1 MYLTREEDNDL
12 SARTSERKRSDLY
25 NRAKYINTIKPN
37 MYISIHLNATTSSS
51 WKGLQ
56 VFYNKN
62 NEENKV
68 IAETITNNLKNNIN
82 NIREVKEENKYYM
95 YKYIKYPGVL
105 IEAGFISNPDEN
117 YLLRQEEYQNKLII
131 LIADAIEKYYQKSQ
145 KYFSKNQKKYILII
159 GDGMQKIYLIYDE
172 YNPPVECDYGFIK
185 EMIYLGFLYPLKKRN
200 YKMFYIMLLTEVA
213 VSSLIMAFIPFKV
226 GIITCILMLLLTN
239 ILFAGNYNMIVI
251 EELLKE
257 GYIPMDHNSSEL
269 LIKKGIYFKLQ

>member
-1 MYLTREEDNDL
+1 MNKYKLLILICFFLLTISLPNVTASINNLNLLGKIIVLDAGHGGTDSGAKNGKIVEKELNLLLVKKLEKELISRGATVYLTREEDNDL

-82 NIREVKEENKYYM
+82 NIRKVKEENKYYM

-117 YLLRQEEYQNKLII
+117 YLLRQEEYQNKLIT
-131 LIADAIEKYYQKSQ
+131 LIADAIEKYYQK
-145 KYFSKNQKKYILII
+145 
-159 GDGMQKIYLIYDE
+159 
-172 YNPPVECDYGFIK
+172 
-185 EMIYLGFLYPLKKRN
+185 
-200 YKMFYIMLLTEVA
+200 
-213 VSSLIMAFIPFKV
+213 
-226 GIITCILMLLLTN
+226 
-239 ILFAGNYNMIVI
+239 
-251 EELLKE
+251 
-257 GYIPMDHNSSEL
+257 
-269 LIKKGIYFKLQ
+269 

>member
-1 MYLTREEDNDL
+1 MNKYKLLILICFFLLTISLPNVTASINNLNLLGKKIVLDAGHGGTDSGAKNGKIVEKELNLLLVKKLEKELISRGATVYLTREEDNDL
-12 SARTSERKRSDLY
+12 SARTTERKRSDLY

-62 NEENKV
+62 NDENKV

-131 LIADAIEKYYQKSQ
+131 LIADAIEKYYQK
-145 KYFSKNQKKYILII
+145 
-159 GDGMQKIYLIYDE
+159 
-172 YNPPVECDYGFIK
+172 
-185 EMIYLGFLYPLKKRN
+185 
-200 YKMFYIMLLTEVA
+200 
-213 VSSLIMAFIPFKV
+213 
-226 GIITCILMLLLTN
+226 
-239 ILFAGNYNMIVI
+239 
-251 EELLKE
+251 
-257 GYIPMDHNSSEL
+257 
-269 LIKKGIYFKLQ
+269 

>member
-1 MYLTREEDNDL
+1 MNKYKLLILICFFLLTISLPNVTASINNLNLLGKVIVLDAGHGGTDSGAKNGKIVEKELNLLLVKKLEKELISRGATVYLTREEDNDL
-12 SARTSERKRSDLY
+12 SARTTERKRSDLY

-131 LIADAIEKYYQKSQ
+131 LIADAIEKYYQK
-145 KYFSKNQKKYILII
+145 
-159 GDGMQKIYLIYDE
+159 
-172 YNPPVECDYGFIK
+172 
-185 EMIYLGFLYPLKKRN
+185 
-200 YKMFYIMLLTEVA
+200 
-213 VSSLIMAFIPFKV
+213 
-226 GIITCILMLLLTN
+226 
-239 ILFAGNYNMIVI
+239 
-251 EELLKE
+251 
-257 GYIPMDHNSSEL
+257 
-269 LIKKGIYFKLQ
+269 

>member
-1 MYLTREEDNDL
+1 MNKYKLLILICFFLLTISLPNVTASINNLNLLGKIIVLDAGHGGTDSGAKNGKIVEKELNLLLVKKLEKELISRGATVYLTRKEDNDL

-131 LIADAIEKYYQKSQ
+131 LIADAIEKYYQK
-145 KYFSKNQKKYILII
+145 
-159 GDGMQKIYLIYDE
+159 
-172 YNPPVECDYGFIK
+172 
-185 EMIYLGFLYPLKKRN
+185 
-200 YKMFYIMLLTEVA
+200 
-213 VSSLIMAFIPFKV
+213 
-226 GIITCILMLLLTN
+226 
-239 ILFAGNYNMIVI
+239 
-251 EELLKE
+251 
-257 GYIPMDHNSSEL
+257 
-269 LIKKGIYFKLQ
+269 

>member
-1 MYLTREEDNDL
+1 MNKYKLLILICFFLLTISLPNVTASINNLNLLGKIIVLDAGHGGNDSGAKNGKIVEKELNLLLVKKLEKELISRGATVYLTREEDNDL

-25 NRAKYINTIKPN
+25 NRAKYINIIKPN

-131 LIADAIEKYYQKSQ
+131 LIADAIEKYYQK
-145 KYFSKNQKKYILII
+145 
-159 GDGMQKIYLIYDE
+159 
-172 YNPPVECDYGFIK
+172 
-185 EMIYLGFLYPLKKRN
+185 
-200 YKMFYIMLLTEVA
+200 
-213 VSSLIMAFIPFKV
+213 
-226 GIITCILMLLLTN
+226 
-239 ILFAGNYNMIVI
+239 
-251 EELLKE
+251 
-257 GYIPMDHNSSEL
+257 
-269 LIKKGIYFKLQ
+269 

>member
-1 MYLTREEDNDL
+1 MNKYKLLILICFFLLTISLPNVTASINNLNLLGKIIVLDAGHGGTDSGAKNGKIVEKELNLLLVKKLEKELISRGATVYLTREEDNDL

-37 MYISIHLNATTSSS
+37 MYISIHLNATISSS

-131 LIADAIEKYYQKSQ
+131 LIADAIEKYYQK
-145 KYFSKNQKKYILII
+145 
-159 GDGMQKIYLIYDE
+159 
-172 YNPPVECDYGFIK
+172 
-185 EMIYLGFLYPLKKRN
+185 
-200 YKMFYIMLLTEVA
+200 
-213 VSSLIMAFIPFKV
+213 
-226 GIITCILMLLLTN
+226 
-239 ILFAGNYNMIVI
+239 
-251 EELLKE
+251 
-257 GYIPMDHNSSEL
+257 
-269 LIKKGIYFKLQ
+269 

>member
-1 MYLTREEDNDL
+1 MNKYKLLILICFFLLTISLPNVTASINNLNLLGKIIVLDAGHGGTDSGAKNGKIVEKELNLLLVKKLEKELISRGATVYLTREEDNDL
-12 SARTSERKRSDLY
+12 SSRTSERKRSDLY

-131 LIADAIEKYYQKSQ
+131 LIADAIEKYYQK
-145 KYFSKNQKKYILII
+145 
-159 GDGMQKIYLIYDE
+159 
-172 YNPPVECDYGFIK
+172 
-185 EMIYLGFLYPLKKRN
+185 
-200 YKMFYIMLLTEVA
+200 
-213 VSSLIMAFIPFKV
+213 
-226 GIITCILMLLLTN
+226 
-239 ILFAGNYNMIVI
+239 
-251 EELLKE
+251 
-257 GYIPMDHNSSEL
+257 
-269 LIKKGIYFKLQ
+269 